1 MKSIS
6 VCMVVKNEELMI
18 GHSLDSVR
26 GLADEV
32 VVVDT
37 GSTDRTL
44 EKAREAGARIVSHR
58 WDGSL
63 GKARNAYLREA
74 RGDWVLV
81 LDGDETVALCDVA
94 KIRRLVERRGAI
106 GYCLAVRNYTN
117 DYDLMWNWHPN
128 DRSYPR
134 EERLSSCHG
143 WMKTQPLRLF
153 RNFRDVRYAEG
164 SSVHTSPISSLREH
178 RGRVEDRDDVVIH
191 HFQYLKGGD
200 NFLSRKQRLRLEGEI
215 GHLEQFPGD
224 AHTHLNVAKTLF
236 AEKRDGEAVEYL
248 SRAVELDASFHEAY
262 QLWGM
267 IELENGRMESA
278 GKRLRQAI
286 RINPASADAW
296 ALLGVALVESGR
308 FREAMRALKKATGLR
323 PDHLLAHNSLGV
335 LYEELGM
342 YGEAREQ
349 YRAALRLHP
358 KFGPARQ
365 NLDRLT
371 KARGKRSGTP
381 VRGRA

>member
-18 GHSLDSVR
+18 GHGLDSVR

-37 GSTDRTL
+37 GSTDRTV
-44 EKAREAGARIVSHR
+44 EKAREAGARVIDHH

-63 GKARNAYLREA
+63 GKARNAYLRA
-74 RGDWVLV
+74 ACGDWVLV
-81 LDGDETVALCDVA
+81 LDGDETIARSDLA
-94 KIRRLVERRGAI
+94 KIRRLVERRGVI

-134 EERLSSCHG
+134 EEKLSSCHG

-153 RNFRDVRYAEG
+153 RNFRDLRYAEG
-164 SSVHTSPISSLREH
+164 SSVHTSPISSLRKH
-178 RGRVEDRDDVVIH
+178 RGRIENQDDVVVH

-200 NFLSRKQRLRLEGEI
+200 GFISRKQRLRLEGEI
-215 GHLEQFPGD
+215 NHLKQFPGD
-224 AHTHLNVAKTLF
+224 PHACLNVAKTLF
-236 AEKRDGEAVEYL
+236 AEKRDEEALKYL
-248 SRAVELDASFHEAY
+248 SRAVKLDASFHDAY

-267 IELENGRMESA
+267 IEIENGRMNLAE
-278 GKRLRQAI
+278 KRLRQAV
-286 RINPASADAW
+286 RINSASADAW
-296 ALLGVALVESGR
+296 ALLGVALVEACR
-308 FREAMRALKKATGLR
+308 FREAMRALKKAISLR
-323 PDHLLAHNSLGV
+323 PQHLLAHNSLGV

-342 YGEAREQ
+342 YGEARGQ
-349 YRAALRLHP
+349 YRTALELHP
-358 KFGPARQ
+358 KFGPARE
-365 NLDRLT
+365 NLERLT
-371 KARGKRSGTP
+371 KADGNGAGKRAGE
-381 VRGRA
+381 